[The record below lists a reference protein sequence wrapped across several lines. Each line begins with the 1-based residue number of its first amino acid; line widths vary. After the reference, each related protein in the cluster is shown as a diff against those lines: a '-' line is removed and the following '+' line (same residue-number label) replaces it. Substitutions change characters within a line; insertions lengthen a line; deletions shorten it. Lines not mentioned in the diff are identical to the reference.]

1 VIGVVTQF
9 IPTRLGRVLSTV
21 VATIGCLLL
30 TAVPAHSAPNKP
42 FTVAFIE
49 GAPDV
54 AGPDALPAGMTLPF
68 TVTVTSVSSQ
78 QTLGSANITVPAG
91 YVVSNL
97 SVDRGDVS
105 TLPSGQLA
113 LRNLDAQPNVPVNLS
128 MTLRLP
134 CTSGAS
140 SWTIQAKQSNDFNGT
155 GNDLTQPK
163 PAPSTT
169 VIGACKL
176 IFAGQPAGA
185 TTSTAIRTAAFDPT
199 SAAVTVRAVD
209 GRTSGAQVLDWF
221 TGPISLARTDAGTL
235 AGGAATNAVA
245 GEASFPALQITS
257 AGFFRLRPATTA
269 AGFATAEASAQ
280 FPITDQKADCKPN
293 QCTDTIGHTTLTGTT
308 SQTGLLL
315 LSDNVAPEPTC
326 AGYKPPSA
334 TWYDFLV
341 TVPATK
347 MIRTEY
353 TKDEM
358 KGFKGGSSALQVCF
372 AVPVGGLFAN
382 PFDYDNDGTNEG
394 SVGLLPNCPLQPTSP
409 CVTNRGN
416 VPGGGAFI
424 EFFAPSS
431 LGDPRYH

>member
-1 VIGVVTQF
+1 MTHIT
-9 IPTRLGRVLSTV
+9 PRRLGRVLSTA
-21 VATIGCLLL
+21 VATFGCLLL
-30 TAVPAHSAPNKP
+30 TAIPAHSAPNKP
-42 FTVAFIE
+42 FNVAFSE

-54 AGPDALPAGMTLPF
+54 ADTNTMPAGMTLPF
-68 TVTVTSVSSQ
+68 TLTITSVSNQ
-78 QTLGSANITVPAG
+78 QTLGSANVALPSG

-97 SVDRGDVS
+97 SIDRPGGTIS

-113 LRNLDAQPNVPVNLS
+113 LRNLNAAPNVPVNVS

-134 CTSGAS
+134 CTAGAGA
-140 SWTIQAKQSNDFNGT
+140 WTIQAKQSNDFNGT

-176 IFAGQPAGA
+176 LFAGQPAGA
-185 TTSTAIRTAAFDPT
+185 TITTPIRTVGFDPT
-199 SAAVTVRAVD
+199 SAAVSVRAVD

-221 TGPISLARTDAGTL
+221 TGPISMARTDGGTL

-245 GEASFPALQITS
+245 GVASFPSLQIAS

-280 FPITDQKADCKPN
+280 FPITDQQADCKPN
-293 QCTDTIGHTTLTGTT
+293 QCTDTIGNTTLTGTT
-308 SQTGLLL
+308 TGSGLLL

-326 AGYKPPSA
+326 TGYKPPSA

-347 MIRTEY
+347 IVHTEY

-358 KGFKGGSSALQVCF
+358 KSFKGGSSALQVCF
-372 AVPVGGLFAN
+372 AVPVGGLFAS
-382 PFDYDNDGTNEG
+382 PFDYDNDGVNEG
-394 SVGLLPNCPLQPTSP
+394 SVGLLPDCPLTPTSP

-416 VPGGGAFI
+416 VPGGGAFV
-424 EFFAPSS
+424 EFFAPAS

>member
-1 VIGVVTQF
+1 VFDTIS
-9 IPTRLGRVLSTV
+9 TRLGRVLAAAA
-21 VATIGCLLL
+21 ATIGCLLL
-30 TAVPAHSAPNKP
+30 AAVPAHSAPNKP
-42 FTVAFIE
+42 FTVAFSE

-54 AGPDALPAGMTLPF
+54 SGPDAMPAGMTLPL
-68 TVTVTSVSSQ
+68 TMTITSVASQ
-78 QTLGSANITVPAG
+78 QTLGSANVTLPAG
-91 YVVSNL
+91 YVASNL

-113 LRNLDAQPNVPVNLS
+113 LRNLNALPNVPVNLS

-134 CTSGAS
+134 CTSGPG
-140 SWTIQAKQSNDFNGT
+140 SWTVQAKQSNDFNGT

-169 VIGACKL
+169 VINACKL
-176 IFAGQPAGA
+176 IFTGQPAGA
-185 TTSTAIRTAAFDPT
+185 TISTPIRTVAFDPT
-199 SAAVTVRAVD
+199 SAAVSVRAVD
-209 GRTSGAQVLDWF
+209 GRASGAQVLDWF
-221 TGPISLARTDAGTL
+221 TGPISMARSDGGAV
-235 AGGAATNAVA
+235 AGGTATNAVA

-257 AGFFRLRPATTA
+257 AGFFRLRPSTTA

-293 QCTDTIGHTTLTGTT
+293 QCTDSIGNTTLTGTT
-308 SQTGLLL
+308 TQNGLLL

-326 AGYKPPSA
+326 TGYKPPSA

-347 MIRTEY
+347 TIRTEY
-353 TKDEM
+353 TKTEM
-358 KGFKGGSSALQVCF
+358 KGFKGDLQVCF
-372 AVPVGGLFAN
+372 AVPIGGLFAS
-382 PFDYDNDGTNEG
+382 PFDYDNDGTPEG
-394 SVGLLPNCPLQPTSP
+394 SVGLLPDCPLQPTSP

-424 EFFAPSS
+424 EFFAPAS